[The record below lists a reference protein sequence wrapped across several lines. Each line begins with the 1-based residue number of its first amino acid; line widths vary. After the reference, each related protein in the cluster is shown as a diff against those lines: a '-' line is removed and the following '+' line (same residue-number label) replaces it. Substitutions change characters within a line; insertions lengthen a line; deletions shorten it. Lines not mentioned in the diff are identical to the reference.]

1 MQTFVALM
9 RGINVGSTRSVP
21 MVELRALCTKAGL
34 KRPETY
40 IQSGNLI
47 VDADGGA
54 DRLRRQLEKA
64 MTARFGFAV
73 DVVVRT
79 ATEWERY
86 VAAIRMPAMPMRG
99 RRWCIFTCRAIRS
112 SRALP

>member
-47 VDADGGA
+47 VDANGGA

-79 ATEWERY
+79 VTKWERY
-86 VAAIRMPAMPMRG
+86 VAADPYARDADA
-99 RRWCIFTCRAIRS
+99 RAKMVQLTLHQKI
-112 SRALP
+112 LE